1 MEKKRILIAVLN
13 WGLGHAS
20 RSIPLIRDME
30 EAGFEPVL
38 ASDGEALLLLQK
50 EFPGI
55 TTVEL
60 PSYNITYPAKG
71 TFYNFHFFLKFP
83 RILRSI
89 YLEKKIIGKIISKRG
104 IHGIISD
111 NRFGASSSTVPSV
124 YITHQVNVLSGITTF
139 FTSRMHRFFISKFD
153 ECWIPDTQE
162 EMNLGGKMS
171 HGISLSSPLGYLGIR
186 SRFQKQDLPLKYDLT
201 VLLSGP
207 EPQRSILE
215 SIMMK
220 RLVDFS
226 GTVLF
231 IRGKMEKKF
240 SSEQKGNM
248 KICNFMTGVDLEKAL
263 NQSRL
268 VLTRPGFS
276 TLLDLAILEKK
287 AFFIPTPGQSEQ
299 EYLAKRM
306 KELNVAPYCPQQE
319 FSQEALEEVS
329 SFTGFSV
336 FPVENR
342 NRDLLALFLGAT
354 G

>member
-38 ASDGEALLLLQK
+38 ASDGEALLLLQR

-55 TTVEL
+55 TSIEL
-60 PSYNITYPAKG
+60 PSYDITYPAKG
-71 TFYNFHFFLKFP
+71 KFFKFHFFLKFP

-89 YLEKKIIGKIISKRG
+89 YAEKQAVGKIVASRE

-111 NRFGASSSTVPSV
+111 NRFGASSNTVPSV
-124 YITHQVNVLSGITTF
+124 YITHQVNVLSGVTTF
-139 FTSRMHRFFISKFD
+139 FTSRMHRFFISKFN

-162 EMNLGGKMS
+162 EKNLGGKMS
-171 HGISLSSPLGYLGIR
+171 HGMSLSNPMGYLGIR
-186 SRFQKQDLPLKYDLT
+186 SRFKKQDLPMKYDLT

-207 EPQRSILE
+207 EPQRTILE
-215 SIMMK
+215 DIMIK
-220 RLVDFS
+220 ELVDFP
-226 GTVLF
+226 GTILL
-231 IRGKMEKKF
+231 IRGKMEQEF
-240 SSEQKGNM
+240 FSEQKGN
-248 KICNFMTGVDLEKAL
+248 IQLCNFLTGEDLEAAL
-263 NQSRL
+263 NQSRTI
-268 VLTRPGFS
+268 VTRPGFS
-276 TLLDLAILEKK
+276 TLLDLAVLGKR

-306 KELNVAPYCPQQE
+306 ESLDVAPYS
-319 FSQEALEEVS
+319 SQEEFKREMLEEVS
-329 SFTGFSV
+329 SYTGFSD
-336 FPVENR
+336 FPLENR